1 MTSSPPSRRVAPPE
15 VPAAVPARRG
25 GPSDGRLCRSFW
37 MAGFEG
43 ADHVNMRGEKL
54 DMTDITG
61 HVEQVE
67 ADYARLAAL
76 GIRSV
81 RESVGWRVVEPRGD
95 GRHDFSRLRRF
106 AAAAERH
113 GIQVMWTLMHYGT
126 PPGLHIMSPDFV
138 PRLRDFAAAAARELR
153 RATGAPTIY
162 TPVNE
167 IGFLAW
173 AVAHTGLI
181 GGQSGR
187 GPRGEALDGYAVKHR
202 LVEAA
207 LAAIDAVSE
216 VDRGARFLHV
226 EPLVHVAAPHGRPDL
241 RHAAETFNGYQ
252 WQAWDMLLGR
262 LAPELGGSAR
272 AVDLIGVNHYHDA
285 QWEFG
290 GGALDWR
297 ARDPRRRTFSALLAE
312 AWQRYRLPLVVAETS
327 HVGGNRAEWL
337 DEIAAET
344 CRAADAGVPVQGLC
358 LYPAVDRPD
367 WNDLDHWHHSG
378 LWDIVDAAA
387 VAATR
392 EGDRI
397 RPRVGGR
404 GVPRHLDAA
413 YARTLADWQRRTVAA
428 GLEVPASHDDSAAA
442 AAVPAGPAAAA
453 GPRAGPAAPAGPRDT
468 APAPGSLAPV

>member
-1 MTSSPPSRRVAPPE
+1 MTSPLPSRRSTPSEALSRD
-15 VPAAVPARRG
+15 ATRRHGTG
-25 GPSDGRLCRSFW
+25 GERPCRSFW

-43 ADHVNMRGEKL
+43 ADHVNMHGEAL
-54 DMTDITG
+54 DMTHITG
-61 HVEQVE
+61 HDEQVE

-76 GIRSV
+76 GIRTV
-81 RESVGWRVVEPRGD
+81 RESVGWRVADPAGS
-95 GRHDFSRLRRF
+95 GRFDFSRLRRF

-113 GIQVMWTLMHYGT
+113 GIQVLWTLMHYGT
-126 PPGLHIMSPDFV
+126 PPGLHIMDADFV

-153 RATGAPTIY
+153 RITGAPTTY
-162 TPVNE
+162 TPINE

-173 AVAHTGLI
+173 AVACSDLI
-181 GGQSGR
+181 RGQSGC

-202 LVEAA
+202 LVEGA
-207 LAAIDAVSE
+207 LASIDAVAE
-216 VDRGARFLHV
+216 ADPGARFLHV
-226 EPLVHVAAPHGRPDL
+226 EPLIHVAAPHGRPDL
-241 RHAAETFNGYQ
+241 QHAAETFSGYQ

-272 AVDLIGVNHYHDA
+272 AVDLIGVNHYHDS

-297 ARDPRRRTFSALLAE
+297 GRDPRRRTFSDLLGE
-312 AWQRYRLPLVVAETS
+312 AWRRYRLPLVVAETS
-327 HVGGNRAEWL
+327 HFGGNRAEWL
-337 DEIAAET
+337 EEIAAET
-344 CRAADAGVPVQGLC
+344 CRAAAAGVPVQGLC
-358 LYPAVDRPD
+358 LYPVVDRPC

-413 YARTLADWQRRTVAA
+413 YARVVADWQRRTAAA
-428 GLEVPASHDDSAAA
+428 GL
-442 AAVPAGPAAAA
+442 G
-453 GPRAGPAAPAGPRDT
+453 AAPAAGAQGGVT
-468 APAPGSLAPV
+468 VEAPAFDTV